1 MKLRK
6 QTRLKALITALTT
19 GLFLLFLGLIR
30 ANPQIE
36 AEADPAPQPQPS
48 LDYERFFAP
57 SSSTA
62 RSDAATPVPVERP
75 HTRTRGS

>member
-30 ANPQIE
+30 ADPKIE
-36 AEADPAPQPQPS
+36 AEADAAPQPQAAP
-48 LDYERFFAP
+48 DYDRFFAP
-57 SSSTA
+57 SSNTS
-62 RSDAATPVPVERP
+62 RDATPSPTAAGRP

>member
-30 ANPQIE
+30 AQPQIS
-36 AEADPAPQPQPS
+36 AEANPVATPAPNYDS
-48 LDYERFFAP
+48 FFGASGGRPAP
-57 SSSTA
+57 AEPTASTQ
-62 RSDAATPVPVERP
+62 RP
-75 HTRTRGS
+75 HTRTHAS

>member
-6 QTRLKALITALTT
+6 QTRLKALITALST

-36 AEADPAPQPQPS
+36 ADAGAAAQPQPTP
-48 LDYERFFAP
+48 DYDRIFAP
-57 SSSTA
+57 PSGSALS
-62 RSDAATPVPVERP
+62 ATPTADATPRP

>member
-36 AEADPAPQPQPS
+36 AEANVPPAATP
-48 LDYERFFAP
+48 DYDSFFAP
-57 SSSTA
+57 SSST
-62 RSDAATPVPVERP
+62 SGSQTPSQRPAEQP
-75 HTRTRGS
+75 HTRTRAS